1 MDTESKTHA
10 TGTLV
15 FSIVLA
21 LFGIFW
27 MIAAKNVPNKTG
39 FGSLG
44 PGFLPFWAGASLV
57 GISLA
62 LAIDTLRAKLKV
74 KAEPVKTTKDEYRGY
89 ALVLLTIVALLIY
102 IILLSRLHFF
112 VNTLLLAA
120 AGLALS
126 GEPLRPRLLLVAALI
141 SFVLFAIFVFWL
153 QIPLPGSRIFG

>member
-1 MDTESKTHA
+1 MDTEPKPRT

-15 FSIVLA
+15 MSIVLL

-57 GISLA
+57 IISAFLM
-62 LAIDTLRAKLKV
+62 IGTLRIKLREKPEPAKTV
-74 KAEPVKTTKDEYRGY
+74 GVGHHGQWM
-89 ALVLLTIVALLIY
+89 VLLTILALLIY

-112 VNTLLLAA
+112 INTFLLAA
-120 AGLALS
+120 VGLALS
-126 GEPLRPRLLLVAALI
+126 GEPLKLRLLVVAALI

>member
-1 MDTESKTHA
+1 MNTEPKTPT

-15 FSIVLA
+15 MSIVLA
-21 LFGIFW
+21 VFGIFW
-27 MIAAKNVPNKTG
+27 MIAAKNIPDKTG

-44 PGFLPFWAGASLV
+44 PGFLPFWAGVGLV
-57 GISLA
+57 FISVA
-62 LAIDTLRAKLKV
+62 LTIGTLRAKN
-74 KAEPVKTTKDEYRGY
+74 KDRSIPEKKERFFYRGY
-89 ALVLLTIVALLIY
+89 VMVLLTILALLIY

-112 VNTLLLAA
+112 INTFLLAA

-126 GEPLRPRLLLVAALI
+126 GEALRPRLLLVAALI

>member
-1 MDTESKTHA
+1 MDTDEKKNT

-15 FSIVLA
+15 MSIVLA
-21 LFGIFW
+21 VFGIFW

-57 GISLA
+57 FISVGLM
-62 LAIDTLRAKLKV
+62 IETLRTKHRNQSAP
-74 KAEPVKTTKDEYRGY
+74 EKTVGFFHRGHW
-89 ALVLLTIVALLIY
+89 LVLLTIIALLIY

-112 VNTLLLAA
+112 INTFLLAA
-120 AGLALS
+120 VGLALS

>member
-1 MDTESKTHA
+1 MDTEQKPHT

-15 FSIVLA
+15 MSVVLA

-57 GISLA
+57 SISIA
-62 LAIDTLRAKLKV
+62 LLVDTLRTKLKV
-74 KAEPVKTTKDEYRGY
+74 KPDPKETEKVLHRGHW
-89 ALVLLTIVALLIY
+89 LVLLTIIALLIY

-112 VNTLLLAA
+112 INTFLLAA

-126 GEPLRPRLLLVAALI
+126 GEPLRPRLLLAAALI

>member
-1 MDTESKTHA
+1 MDPEPKSRT

-15 FSIVLA
+15 MSIILA

-44 PGFLPFWAGASLV
+44 PGFLPFWAGAGLAF
-57 GISLA
+57 ISVA
-62 LAIDTLRAKLKV
+62 LTIETLRSKRKNGPSPG
-74 KAEPVKTTKDEYRGY
+74 KRERFFHRGY
-89 ALVLLTIVALLIY
+89 GLVLLTVIALLIY
-102 IILLSRLHFF
+102 IMLLSRLHFF
-112 VNTLLLAA
+112 INTFLLAA